1 MLNKTV
7 YVRARE
13 AHTPGRRED
22 HVGVFGGRGN
32 GGDPALVAGHR
43 AEVAEGFHGVGRVVL
58 TSSASVS
65 SSLCFAVLAFAA
77 DTRPDPV
84 TATVTG
90 TV

>member
-7 YVRARE
+7 YVQAEE

-43 AEVAEGFHGVGRVVL
+43 AEVAEGFHGVGWCSRRRRRCRARCVL
-58 TSSASVS
+58 RF
-65 SSLCFAVLAFAA
+65 LPLQR
-77 DTRPDPV
+77 TRARTP
-84 TATVTG
+84 
-90 TV
+90 